1 MDNARDG
8 DAYTPPAVEPDEFA
22 SGLTGFLR
30 AMITNPLAAIPA
42 SAYDD
47 DLTVLSFSGS
57 RIAFVCAP
65 ALIEDMLIKRPQDF
79 PKSDVDE
86 RIFKPAFGSS
96 LLIAQGEDWRW
107 KRRLAAPYFSPSA
120 LGKSAR
126 RMIGP
131 FEALAQDW
139 RSKVPGTVDVPSS
152 MTKVTAE
159 VISDTLFSNRAE
171 LDMEALSDAI
181 NDYLSP
187 ISWTIGLASLRVP
200 AWVPHPGKR
209 KLRRG
214 QRAMRRLVGDV
225 IASRRASGTAYH
237 DICADMMGAKDPES
251 GRLLSDTDLVDM
263 LLTLVAAGHET
274 TANGLTWILF
284 CLAEQP
290 ALQEALRSEI
300 TSVSIG
306 RAIEPGDIPA
316 FVQLEAFIK
325 ETLRLFPPAP
335 LLARRTIR
343 TETIGGQKFGSG
355 TTLFIPIY
363 AIHRHRKLW
372 SSPDRF
378 DVRRF
383 LGEDAKRI
391 QRSAYLPFGAGPRV
405 CIGGTFAMMEM
416 IIATATLLR
425 CLSFSTS
432 GETRCEPIHRVTLRP
447 RDGLQLTVVPV

>member
-1 MDNARDG
+1 
-8 DAYTPPAVEPDEFA
+8 
-22 SGLTGFLR
+22 
-30 AMITNPLAAIPA
+30 MITNPLAAVPA
-42 SAYDD
+42 SAYHD

-57 RIAFVCAP
+57 PVVFVCAP
-65 ALIEDMLIKRPQDF
+65 ALIEDMLIRRPETF
-79 PKSDVDE
+79 PKSDVDK
-86 RIFKPAFGSS
+86 RVFKPAFGSS

-120 LGKSAR
+120 LAKSAQ
-126 RMIGP
+126 RMIAP
-131 FEALAQDW
+131 FEALARDW
-139 RSKVPGTVDVPSS
+139 RSKAPGITVDVPTS

-159 VISDTLFSNRAE
+159 VISDTLFSNRDE
-171 LDMEALSDAI
+171 LDMGALSDAI
-181 NDYLSP
+181 DDYLSP

-209 KLRRG
+209 KIRRG
-214 QRAMRRLVGDV
+214 QRTMRRLVGDV
-225 IASRRASGTAYH
+225 IASRRASGTVFH

-251 GRLLSDTDLVDM
+251 GRPLSDTDLVDM

-290 ALQEALRSEI
+290 ALQEVLRSEI
-300 TSVSIG
+300 TSVSTG
-306 RAIEPGDIPA
+306 RPIEVGDIPA
-316 FVQLEAFIK
+316 FVQVEAFIK

-343 TETIGGQKFGSG
+343 AETIGGQKFASG
-355 TTLFIPIY
+355 TTLWIPVY

-378 DVRRF
+378 EVRRF

-432 GETRCEPIHRVTLRP
+432 GETCCEPIHRVTLRP
-447 RDGLQLTVVPV
+447 RNGLQLTVVPV